1 MSDTKCSL
9 CSKVITD
16 RNRAV
21 FDCGHSFH
29 LSCVLATPYS
39 TQCSSCPAHLD
50 NRPDL
55 GNDRS
60 IAMNADVLQKISA
73 RRLKAAGAPTFLQ
86 SFVHA
91 ISPLTPAAQ
100 NFVDHMKQNKKL
112 SVISAAGFSPE
123 DAVQERVRFSDIVSR
138 YDSKDILE
146 FGFTWDHMVMLGIL
160 PSHIHHFSWT
170 EQKHK
175 LKLNAEKML
184 QMRLTMTELA
194 DMKYTTHQ
202 LVELGFNWQ
211 TLTSMGANVETWRR
225 FNFELEDVKRYW
237 QPTLSQWVSAGFYD
251 KDRVRAAGWPMDDLL
266 SSLPAMEGRAS
277 GRVLRLAF

>member
-1 MSDTKCSL
+1 MSCNKCSV
-9 CSKVITD
+9 CNEEISE

-21 FDCGHSFH
+21 FDCGHMFH
-29 LSCVLATPYS
+29 LSCVLASPYS
-39 TQCSSCPAHLD
+39 TQCSQCSAQL
-50 NRPDL
+50 NNKPDL
-55 GNDRS
+55 GNDRAV
-60 IAMNADVLQKISA
+60 AMNAAILQKISE
-73 RRLKAAGAPTFLQ
+73 RRLKIPGTPSVLQ
-86 SFVHA
+86 NIIHA

-100 NFVDHMKQNKKL
+100 TFVDHMKQNKKL

-146 FGFTWDHMVMLGIL
+146 FGFTWDQMVMLGIL
-160 PSHIHHFSWT
+160 PSHIQHFSWT

-194 DMKYTTHQ
+194 DMEYTTHQ
-202 LVELGFNWQ
+202 LVELGFTWHI
-211 TLTSMGANVETWRR
+211 LSSMGANVETWRR
-225 FNFELEDVKRYW
+225 FNFELDDIKRYW
-237 QPTLSQWVSAGFYD
+237 TPTLSQWVSAGFYD
-251 KDRVRAAGWPMDDLL
+251 KDRVRSAGWPMDTLL
-266 SSLPAMEGRAS
+266 DSLPKMEGRAS